1 MANIQHPT
9 IIKFYGYSEISFD
22 NTNCLTLI
30 MDIAARGSHKNYL
43 GEIKKDRNNPD
54 FDNTP
59 LQIIL
64 IGISRGMMKLHE
76 MKRDL
81 KIENVLLNEFN
92 YPLIADFGLSKI
104 LEDTSPKE
112 QSKSVSSAIITA
124 PEMILGEKYT
134 ISVDVY
140 AFGIILYEIVTNL
153 QPYDGISMYKI
164 IEGVPKGLRPQIPE
178 KTPKTF

>member
-22 NTNCLTLI
+22 TTNCLTLI
-30 MDIAARGSHKNYL
+30 MDIAARGSLKNYL

-124 PEMILGEKYT
+124 QK
-134 ISVDVY
+134 
-140 AFGIILYEIVTNL
+140 
-153 QPYDGISMYKI
+153 
-164 IEGVPKGLRPQIPE
+164 
-178 KTPKTF
+178 